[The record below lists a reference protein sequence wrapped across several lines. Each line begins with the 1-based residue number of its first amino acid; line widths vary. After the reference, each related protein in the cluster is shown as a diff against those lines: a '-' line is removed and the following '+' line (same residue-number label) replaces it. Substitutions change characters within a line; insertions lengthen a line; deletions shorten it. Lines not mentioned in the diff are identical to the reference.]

1 MGLFRRS
8 AEQVRARQDA
18 AIADFWSWWSA
29 EGHEQAAA
37 VFDDDARTS
46 QDLNAFAKS
55 VSRRIDPLGL
65 AFETGPGRVARHVLV
80 VTAAGDP
87 DLRELAQ
94 RWFAAAPAP
103 DDAFEYAA
111 FRQPVANPAGTTLRF
126 GDTEVDIASMTVVPQ
141 VDGRQVHVAVSHPA
155 FADAPDEVRGQ
166 VTFLFLDALLGE
178 EAVESG
184 IGAITWTGDPQP
196 DGVPIL
202 GLPALVE
209 SARRGLPEAD
219 NAL

>member
-8 AEQVRARQDA
+8 PEQVRSRQDA
-18 AIADFWSWWSA
+18 AIADFWSWWSTV
-29 EGHEQAAA
+29 GHDQAAA
-37 VFDDDARTS
+37 VFDDDARTP
-46 QDLNAFAKS
+46 QDLDAFATAVARK
-55 VSRRIDPLGL
+55 IDPLGL

-94 RWFAAAPAP
+94 RWLTAAPAP

-111 FRQPVANPAGTTLRF
+111 FRQPVADPSGTSLRF
-126 GDTEVDIASMTVVPQ
+126 GDTVVDIASMTVVPQ
-141 VDGRQVHVAVSHPA
+141 VDGRQVHVSVSHPA
-155 FADAPDEVRGQ
+155 FAGAPEEVRGQ

-178 EAVESG
+178 EAVEAG
-184 IGAITWTGDPQP
+184 IGAVTWTGDPQP
-196 DGVPIL
+196 DGIPIL